1 MWIRTHT
8 NADGANIPLKFRQK
22 VYPEEAQSFIVQN
35 VADTQFNGPR
45 LTKTKV
51 ELEA

>member
-1 MWIRTHT
+1 MFI
-8 NADGANIPLKFRQK
+8 NADDVNILSKSHPK